1 MSKIVSGSLP
11 TFFILVSYFSY
22 EGTDRMPDLSKIGA
36 REKLKP
42 RGDKEPHWQRLQAGW
57 YVGYRPSQRGGKG
70 TWFARVYDEEARKYR
85 RKNLG
90 AFGTVSGHEV
100 FSTAKKDAETFA
112 ESVETGGL
120 RSERLETVAD
130 ACRAYLEE
138 RPGSIAEGVFRR
150 HVYDDAIARVK
161 LDKLRKH
168 QLQAWRKR
176 LEKAPA
182 LISRSKLGE
191 PRFWCATM
199 RSMRSPN
206 WCFEVRDP
214 FASPPKP
221 GIGNKVLIGRLVAL
235 GFSTGRNIFDNAV
248 RAALA

>member
-1 MSKIVSGSLP
+1 
-11 TFFILVSYFSY
+11 
-22 EGTDRMPDLSKIGA
+22 MPDLSKIGA

-191 PRFWCATM
+191 PRFKERAASTV
-199 RSMRSPN
+199 N
-206 WCFEVRDP
+206 RDMVP
-214 FASPPKP
+214 
-221 GIGNKVLIGRLVAL
+221 L
-235 GFSTGRNIFDNAV
+235 
-248 RAALA
+248 RAALRRVLSPGAPNTSAAWQEALKPIKGADRRREVYLDRSERRNCWLHFLKI